1 MKKQRTTKKTKMRM
15 NFVSTL
21 TEILDLKEAPMPIR
35 NDRCENCGASLRSNP
50 ASASEMVAALVCGGV
65 LMVVLTVV
73 GIGVF
78 EWMER
83 QEHQFLDYPVWHE
96 PFNYLSL

>member
-1 MKKQRTTKKTKMRM
+1 MSAFTEMLDPKE
-15 NFVSTL
+15 SL
-21 TEILDLKEAPMPIR
+21 TPIR
-35 NDRCENCGASLRSNP
+35 NDRCEKCGASLRSNP